1 MSLPY
6 QDTHHIYYSY
16 YITGYAFYF
25 SFPIFSPAETQVSIY
40 LLGIAGCKSFSGI
53 NGARFYLTFRYSY
66 WGLARHHSGNGA
78 THFTVYA
85 DTVKRLSHLIPPTHD
100 SMLGNCERYGNTA
113 LPSDIITEL
122 SHADKQLNR
131 LRLWIAILVSHAGFE
146 PTFHGP

>member
-1 MSLPY
+1 M
-6 QDTHHIYYSY
+6 
-16 YITGYAFYF
+16 
-25 SFPIFSPAETQVSIY
+25 SFPIFSPAVQQVSLY
-40 LLGIAGCKSFSGI
+40 PLGKAGCKSFSGF

-100 SMLGNCERYGNTA
+100 SMLGNCERYWDTA
-113 LPSDIITEL
+113 LPSLLKTDRL

-131 LRLWIAILVSHAGFE
+131 LRLWIAILGAEAGLE
-146 PTFHGP
+146 PATFWLWARRATDCSTPQY